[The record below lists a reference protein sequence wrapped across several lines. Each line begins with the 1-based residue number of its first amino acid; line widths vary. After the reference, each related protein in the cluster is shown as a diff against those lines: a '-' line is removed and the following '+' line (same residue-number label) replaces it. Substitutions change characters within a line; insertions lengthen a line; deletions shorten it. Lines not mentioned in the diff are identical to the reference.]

1 MEFEYG
7 KIESFEE
14 HNKPFITL
22 SIRQN
27 IAFDTKIRKFNIFN
41 IKYLKKQMGE
51 ALQKGTTVKFS
62 TIKSGS
68 FHNLNTIEE
77 SETSE
82 CFGCG
87 AYTPFRHQQQME
99 CEKCYGS
106 QKKSKLNKELKLVKK
121 SIAEYEYSLGITLIF
136 IDETEENL
144 INHLYVS
151 NTFENNIMY
160 NKLTQLK
167 LGDIIQVCG
176 WICEE
181 NTHSSLLNIIGIMD
195 DKETS

>member
-14 HNKPFITL
+14 SNKPFITL

-27 IAFDTKIRKFNIFN
+27 VAYDTKIRKFNIFN
-41 IKYLKKQMGE
+41 IKYLKKQIGE
-51 ALQKGTTVKFS
+51 ALQKGTMVKFS

-77 SETSE
+77 SELSE

-87 AYTPFRHQQQME
+87 AYTPFRHEQQTE

-106 QKKSKLNKELKLVKK
+106 QKKSKLDKELKLVKT
-121 SIAEYEYSLGITLIF
+121 SIAEYKYSLGITLTF

-151 NTFENNIMY
+151 NTFENNSMY

-167 LGDIIQVCG
+167 LGDITQVCG

-181 NTHSSLLNIIGIMD
+181 NAHSSLFNIIGVTT
-195 DKETS
+195 EQEGS